1 MEKTGRNEPC
11 PCGSGK
17 KYKKCCLHSAPQ
29 DEEHHRYVYTDLD
42 ILSNQ
47 VPDLI
52 KQGKYDEAETV
63 CQTLLEQFPE
73 QIDGLHRYAGFFE
86 AKGDNLKAAE
96 YYRKTAEFA
105 DQAEGFGKESVGFFM
120 KKAKQ
125 LDGDEDE

>member
-1 MEKTGRNEPC
+1 MKKIGRNEPC
-11 PCGSGK
+11 PCGSGRK
-17 KYKKCCLHSAPQ
+17 FKKCCLHAAPPH
-29 DEEHHRYVYTDLD
+29 EEQHHYVYTDLD

-47 VPDLI
+47 VPDFI

-73 QIDGLHRYAGFFE
+73 QIDGLHRYAEVFE

-105 DQAEGFGKESVGFFM
+105 KQAEGFGKESVEFFM

-125 LDGDEDE
+125 LAGDEDE